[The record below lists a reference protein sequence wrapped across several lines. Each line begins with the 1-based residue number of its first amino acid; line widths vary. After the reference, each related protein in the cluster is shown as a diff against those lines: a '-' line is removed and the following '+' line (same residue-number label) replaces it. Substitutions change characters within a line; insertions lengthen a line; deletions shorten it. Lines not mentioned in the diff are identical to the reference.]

1 MSVKDELI
9 TIVSGLPRSGT
20 SMMMSMIAAGGI
32 PPLVDGKR
40 TADKDNPK
48 GYYEF
53 EPVKHTAK
61 DASWVDQAGG
71 KVVKVIHTLLLSLPL
86 DRRYRVVFM
95 LRDLS
100 EVVRSQDEM
109 LRRSGKPSSPHA
121 NEQIKA
127 FYAAQLDQ
135 VKQFLKDKDCF
146 EVLYVPYGE
155 IIESSGRWV
164 DAVNLFLGESLDVDA
179 MRAVVDPTL
188 YRQRAQTP

>member
-1 MSVKDELI
+1 MKDETI

-32 PPLVDGKR
+32 PPLVDGLR

-86 DRRYRVVFM
+86 DRPYRVVFM
-95 LRDLS
+95 LRDLD

-109 LRRSGKPSSPHA
+109 LRRSGKPSSPDA

-127 FYAAQLDQ
+127 FFAAQLDQ
-135 VKQFLKDKDCF
+135 VKQFLKDNDCF
-146 EVLYVPYGE
+146 DVLYVPYTE
-155 IIESSGRWV
+155 IIVSPCRWV
-164 DAVNLFLGESLDVDA
+164 EAVNHLLGDSQDVEA
-179 MRAVVDPTL
+179 MRKVVDPTL
-188 YRQRAQTP
+188 YRQRAQ

>member
-1 MSVKDELI
+1 VKDQPI

-86 DRRYRVVFM
+86 DRQYRVVFM
-95 LRDLS
+95 LRDLD

-109 LRRSGKPSSPHA
+109 LRRSGKPSSPGA

-127 FYAAQLDQ
+127 FFAAQLEQ
-135 VKQFLKDKDCF
+135 VKQFLEDSDCF
-146 EVLYVPYGE
+146 DVLYVPYTE
-155 IIESSGRWV
+155 IVVSPCRWV
-164 DAVNLFLGESLDVDA
+164 EAVNRLLGESLDVEA
-179 MRAVVDPTL
+179 MRKVVDPTL
-188 YRQRAQTP
+188 YRQRA